1 MLPKLEIY
9 AIGLAVLIIIGI
21 GIFAWGWHVGTD
33 HVQAKWDADKVAMKA
48 IVATVEAKQAQ
59 VSTQV
64 VTKYVDRVQT
74 IQGATKTIIQKVK
87 EYVPV
92 KADAACPIPNGFVRL
107 HDAAAEDSMQL
118 PASSVSADGQA
129 SVVKLSDVA
138 STVAGNY
145 GICHANAEQ
154 LTELQD
160 WVKGQ
165 EEAAKPSK

>member
-9 AIGLAVLIIIGI
+9 AIALGVLIIIGI

-33 HVQAKWDADKVAMKA
+33 HMQAKWDAEKVAMKA
-48 IVATVEAKQAQ
+48 TVAIVEAKQAE

-64 VTKYVDRVQT
+64 VIKYVDRVQT
-74 IQGATKTIIQKVK
+74 IQGATKTIIQKVPI
-87 EYVPV
+87 YVTA

-118 PASSVSADGQA
+118 PASSGSVDGQA

-154 LTELQD
+154 MSELQD

-165 EEAAKPSK
+165 EDAANTSK

>member
-1 MLPKLEIY
+1 MKTWMLEAALAFVI
-9 AIGLAVLIIIGI
+9 AIGLVA
-21 GIFAWGWHVGTD
+21 FGWNMGSK
-33 HVQAKWDADKVAMKA
+33 HVQAQWNASKESMQVA
-48 IVATVEAKQAQ
+48 VAAAQAKQAE

-74 IQGATKTIIQKVK
+74 IQGATKTIIQKVPV
-87 EYVPV
+87 YVTA

-118 PASSVSADGQA
+118 PASSGSVDGQA

-154 LTELQD
+154 LTALQE

-165 EEAAKPSK
+165 AEAAKPSK